1 MGGVSQ
7 TSRPASAS
15 VDRYGLLL
23 AVAGRFRNKINSM
36 SPKRASR
43 KAKDRHTPHSLGAGI
58 PRSSNSRGRNVAACV
73 THEAGKF
80 IYFYLGQ
87 TGFIIFASA

>member
-1 MGGVSQ
+1 MRTRALTRPQDSCGAVS
-7 TSRPASAS
+7 THPALGLHARIRALSLSARRRGNWH
-15 VDRYGLLL
+15 V
-23 AVAGRFRNKINSM
+23 FC
-36 SPKRASR
+36 
-43 KAKDRHTPHSLGAGI
+43 
-58 PRSSNSRGRNVAACV
+58 GRNVAACV